1 MIRLSMC
8 VRGCVFIC
16 VLESY
21 SHGLGSCSVGES
33 TSCASE
39 DLSYNPQNTSQS

>member
-1 MIRLSMC
+1 MC
-8 VRGCVFIC
+8 ERVCVFIR

-21 SHGLGSCSVGES
+21 SYGLGSCSVGKS